1 VLVISS
7 KNRRRRKKLTFF
19 NSMHFQLFF
28 VILLSAAIPLF
39 CMRGILL
46 NNVKDKIR
54 ATRMESTMSHAEYLA
69 EQIISLEYLD
79 GKNTE
84 FIAAKIEQLAE
95 LYDGRVIIVDDSFN
109 VYSDS
114 YSRLSNKKIIS
125 EEMIKSMNGIDT
137 VEYDESTDMITLAR
151 GIIDEDS
158 GEIRGSILMSVTAAD
173 LTETYASIRNISFVV
188 AAIFFFALII
198 LSLVL
203 ARIFTKPFKDM
214 TQSINRIAEG
224 HFDEEVHLTGF
235 VEIEQISDTFN
246 VMINKLQ
253 VLEDSRQ
260 EFVSNVSHELKTPI
274 TSIKVLADS
283 LNMQEDVPVELYK
296 EFMKDIVDEIDREN
310 TIINDLLALVKMDK
324 TAGEL
329 NIANVNINHLL
340 ELILKRLRP
349 IAAKRNIELVFESL
363 RTVAADCDEVKL
375 TLAFSNLVENGI
387 KYNNAGGFVKVS
399 LDADHK
405 YFYVKVSDSGIG
417 IPSEYQD
424 KIFERFYR
432 IDKARS
438 RETGGTGLGLA
449 ITRNIILMHNGSIK
463 IKSKEDEGTVFTVR
477 IPLNYII

>member
-1 VLVISS
+1 
-7 KNRRRRKKLTFF
+7 
-19 NSMHFQLFF
+19 
-28 VILLSAAIPLF
+28 
-39 CMRGILL
+39 
-46 NNVKDKIR
+46 
-54 ATRMESTMSHAEYLA
+54 MSHAEYLA

>member
-1 VLVISS
+1 
-7 KNRRRRKKLTFF
+7 
-19 NSMHFQLFF
+19 
-28 VILLSAAIPLF
+28 
-39 CMRGILL
+39 
-46 NNVKDKIR
+46 
-54 ATRMESTMSHAEYLA
+54 MSHAEYLA

-125 EEMIKSMNGIDT
+125 EEMIKSMNGINT

-151 GIIDEDS
+151 GIIDEDG

-173 LTETYASIRNISFVV
+173 LTETYALIRNISFVV

-463 IKSKEDEGTVFTVR
+463 IKSKEDAGTVFTVR
-477 IPLNYII
+477 IPLNYLI

>member
-1 VLVISS
+1 
-7 KNRRRRKKLTFF
+7 
-19 NSMHFQLFF
+19 MDH
-28 VILLSAAIPLF
+28 AA
-39 CMRGILL
+39 
-46 NNVKDKIR
+46 
-54 ATRMESTMSHAEYLA
+54 HLA
-69 EQIISLEYLD
+69 EQIISLEYFA

-84 FIAAKIEQLAE
+84 TIATQIDQLASMS
-95 LYDGRVIIVDDSFN
+95 DGRVIIVDESFN
-109 VYSDS
+109 VSRDS
-114 YSRLSNKKIIS
+114 YSRLNNKKVIS
-125 EEMIKSMNGIDT
+125 EETIKSMNGINT
-137 VEYDESTDMITLAR
+137 TAYDESKDMITLAL
-151 GIIDEDS
+151 GIVDKTS
-158 GEIRGSILMSVTAAD
+158 GEIKGSVLMSVSAAD
-173 LTETYASIRNISFVV
+173 IRTTYSSIRNMSLVV
-188 AAIFFFALII
+188 AGAFSLVLII

-203 ARIFTKPFKDM
+203 ARVFTGPFKGVAK
-214 TQSINRIAEG
+214 SINRIAEG
-224 HFDEEVHLTGF
+224 YFDEEVHLTGF
-235 VEIEQISDTFN
+235 VEIEQISDAFN

-253 VLEDSRQ
+253 ALEDSRQ
-260 EFVSNVSHELKTPI
+260 EFVSNVSHELKTPL

-329 NIANVNINHLL
+329 NITNVNINHLM

-349 IAAKRNIELVFESL
+349 IAAKRNIELVLESI
-363 RTVAADCDEVKL
+363 RTVTADCDELKL

-417 IPSEYQD
+417 IPPEYQD

-449 ITRNIILMHNGSIK
+449 ITRNIVLMHNGSIK
-463 IKSKEDEGTVFTVR
+463 VKSKEDEGTVFTVC

>member
-1 VLVISS
+1 
-7 KNRRRRKKLTFF
+7 
-19 NSMHFQLFF
+19 
-28 VILLSAAIPLF
+28 
-39 CMRGILL
+39 
-46 NNVKDKIR
+46 
-54 ATRMESTMSHAEYLA
+54 MSHAEYLA

-137 VEYDESTDMITLAR
+137 VEYDESTEMITLAR

>member
-1 VLVISS
+1 MG
-7 KNRRRRKKLTFF
+7 
-19 NSMHFQLFF
+19 SMYFRLFL
-28 VILLSAAIPLF
+28 VILLAAVIPLF

-46 NNVKDKIR
+46 SNVKNQIR
-54 ATRMESTMSHAEYLA
+54 TMRVESMVKHANYLA
-69 EQIISLEYLD
+69 DQIINLEYFD
-79 GKNTE
+79 GKNTDT
-84 FIAAKIEQLAE
+84 IAAQIEQLASMYE
-95 LYDGRVIIVDDSFN
+95 GRVVIVDRYFTVS
-109 VYSDS
+109 SDS
-114 YSRLSNKKIIS
+114 YSRMNNKKIIS
-125 EEMIKSMNGIDT
+125 EEVLMCMDGKDT
-137 VEYDESTDMITLAR
+137 IEYDESKNMVALAR
-151 GIIDEDS
+151 GIVNEDMNEVV
-158 GEIRGSILMSVTAAD
+158 GVILMNMSTAD
-173 LTETYASIRNISFVV
+173 LTATHHAIRQVSLLVAIAFSFV
-188 AAIFFFALII
+188 LII
-198 LSLVL
+198 LSIIL
-203 ARIFTKPFKDM
+203 ARVFTKPFKGVAK
-214 TQSINRIAEG
+214 SINRIAEG
-224 HFDEEVHLTGF
+224 YFDEEVHLTGF
-235 VEIEQISDTFN
+235 VEIEQISDAFN
-246 VMINKLQ
+246 LMINKLK

-329 NIANVNINHLL
+329 NITNISINHML

-349 IAAKRNIELVFESL
+349 IAAKRNIELVFESI
-363 RTVAADCDEVKL
+363 RTVMADCDEVKL

-405 YFYVKVSDSGIG
+405 HFYVKVSDSGIG
-417 IPSEYQD
+417 IPPKHQV

-438 RETGGTGLGLA
+438 RENGGTGLGLA

-463 IKSKEDEGTVFTVR
+463 VKSREDEGAVFTVR
-477 IPLNYII
+477 IPLNHIS

>member
-1 VLVISS
+1 
-7 KNRRRRKKLTFF
+7 
-19 NSMHFQLFF
+19 MDH
-28 VILLSAAIPLF
+28 AA
-39 CMRGILL
+39 
-46 NNVKDKIR
+46 
-54 ATRMESTMSHAEYLA
+54 YLA
-69 EQIISLEYLD
+69 EQIISLEYFA

-84 FIAAKIEQLAE
+84 TIATQIDQLASMS
-95 LYDGRVIIVDDSFN
+95 DGRVIIVDESFN
-109 VYSDS
+109 VSRDS
-114 YSRLSNKKIIS
+114 YSRLNNKKVIS
-125 EEMIKSMNGIDT
+125 EETIKSMNGINT
-137 VEYDESTDMITLAR
+137 TAYDESKDMITLAL
-151 GIIDEDS
+151 GIVDKTS
-158 GEIRGSILMSVTAAD
+158 GEIKGSVLMSVSAAD
-173 LTETYASIRNISFVV
+173 IRTTYISIRNMSLVV
-188 AAIFFFALII
+188 AGAFSLVLII
-198 LSLVL
+198 LSLAL
-203 ARIFTKPFKDM
+203 ARVFTGPFKGVAK
-214 TQSINRIAEG
+214 SINRIAEG
-224 HFDEEVHLTGF
+224 YFDEEVHLTGF
-235 VEIEQISDTFN
+235 VEIEQISDAFN

-253 VLEDSRQ
+253 ALEDSRQ
-260 EFVSNVSHELKTPI
+260 EFVSNVSHELKTPL

-329 NIANVNINHLL
+329 NITNVNINHLM

-349 IAAKRNIELVFESL
+349 IAAKRNIELVLESI
-363 RTVAADCDEVKL
+363 RTVTADCDELKL

-417 IPSEYQD
+417 IPPEYQD

-449 ITRNIILMHNGSIK
+449 ITRNIVLMHNGSIK
-463 IKSKEDEGTVFTVR
+463 VKSKEDEGTVFTVC